1 MSEKKIDRRVIKT
14 KRAIRNAFITLM
26 AQKDVNDISIKDIA
40 DAADVDRK
48 TVYNYY
54 NGIYEIREELENDL
68 IVLWKEAIDKLD
80 FEKNISNPQQI
91 FATLTEILNGNLD
104 LYSSLMKLESK
115 SMIIRKLARALTEV
129 VREGLTNNPAIQG
142 NIKKD
147 RHSCAVY
154 YRRNAVHLSVLVQF
168 RQVATVGRSV
178 SGNRQRSSVRNKMLG
193 KITCNRCIQ

>member
-54 NGIYEIREELENDL
+54 NGI
-68 IVLWKEAIDKLD
+68 

-142 NIKKD
+142 NIKKIDIAAQFITGGMLSTYQYWFNSD
-147 RHSCAVY
+147 RSLPLED
-154 YRRNAVHLSVLVQF
+154 LSREIGNVVLY
-168 RQVATVGRSV
+168 GI
-178 SGNRQRSSVRNKMLG
+178 KCLE
-193 KITCNRCIQ
+193 K

>member
-68 IVLWKEAIDKLD
+68 IVLWKEAIEKLD

-91 FATLTEILNGNLD
+91 FATLTEILNSNLE

-115 SMIIRKLARALTEV
+115 SLVIRKLARALTDV
-129 VREGLTNNPAIQG
+129 VREGLSNSPAIKGDVKQLDVAAQFITG
-142 NIKKD
+142 GMLSTYQYWFNSDRSIPLEDLSQEIGGIVLSGIKSLEK
-147 RHSCAVY
+147 
-154 YRRNAVHLSVLVQF
+154 
-168 RQVATVGRSV
+168 
-178 SGNRQRSSVRNKMLG
+178 
-193 KITCNRCIQ
+193 